1 MKYSNPIDAGFSPEK
16 LSVARDFFNS
26 TNAVSLMLI
35 KNGNVV
41 VAWGDV
47 QRRYKCH
54 SVRKSLLN
62 SLYGVGIKLNFIN
75 IDKTIGEIGITEKV
89 ELLESEKLAKVKHLL
104 SMSSGVYLDAALQP
118 DVGGSPSRGSFKP
131 GVNQYY
137 NNWDFN
143 VLGTIYNLE
152 CRSDV
157 FWDFKKYIADPI
169 GMQDYRIIDGTYE
182 FEETSLHP
190 GYPFKMSTRDLAKF
204 GQLYLQQGNWNG
216 KQIFDTSWIKQSL
229 TPFQVVENT
238 GNAATGYGYLWWIQ
252 ERIGEHKRYFALG
265 WGEQYLGIFP
275 DNDIVIVLRAD
286 SYSGE
291 YFIEEHRE
299 RLINLLLNA
308 NMSEPNSNP
317 KLELLKLNENKS
329 KRILLT
335 NDILSKYIGN
345 YRFEQ
350 SNLSEIN
357 ADFTI
362 KMYENGELIIENLHY
377 AYKFELIPLSL
388 DRFYIED
395 IGLYLKFEKDQ
406 IDNELRPIITKE

>member
-1 MKYSNPIDAGFSPEK
+1 
-16 LSVARDFFNS
+16 
-26 TNAVSLMLI
+26 
-35 KNGNVV
+35 
-41 VAWGDV
+41 
-47 QRRYKCH
+47 
-54 SVRKSLLN
+54 
-62 SLYGVGIKLNFIN
+62 
-75 IDKTIGEIGITEKV
+75 
-89 ELLESEKLAKVKHLL
+89 
-104 SMSSGVYLDAALQP
+104 
-118 DVGGSPSRGSFKP
+118 VGGSPSRGSFKP

-317 KLELLKLNENKS
+317 KLELLKLNENKP

-395 IGLYLKFEKDQ
+395 IGLYLKFEQDQ